1 MKFDREQDTS
11 FLRGAA
17 KALQVENSRL
27 RAERAELLAQAAEL
41 EAKLLAA
48 REDSARLHED
58 KVRLEQEVRL
68 LQEQLDRRV
77 RELYGRK
84 SERRHSDETAA
95 PGEDPAAAEEL
106 AGAEKKKKAPR
117 KPKRGHG
124 PTQQPRLPVV
134 TVVNKLAGDG
144 LICKHCGG
152 TLETLGQEAEEA
164 ELIAVEQRKI
174 VLERHL
180 RCKYHC
186 GTCHTGVEVAPGPI
200 KAIPGGRYALSF
212 AVEVAYQK
220 YFAHMPLERQVQMMR
235 HEGLV
240 VTTATLFDQI
250 DALATALAPT
260 YQAIWA
266 EIQKERVLRADET
279 PWDVLSNGHNEN
291 KRFYAW
297 VAVGP
302 RSVAFRLLDTRSKEG
317 AAAILGDFSGTLMVD
332 GLTSYPAAAKTPI
345 GEAPRFKVANCN
357 VHARRKFVECE
368 AHYPEES
375 QFALEIYRQIYEVE
389 REGKEPG
396 ADLAA
401 LRNERSRPLMDK
413 LFTWAREQQAR
424 PDLLPR
430 SGLAKALGYLVNH
443 EIGLRVFL
451 DDPAVPADN
460 NESERA
466 LRGPIVGRKNYYG
479 SRSARGT
486 EVAAILYTLVE
497 SAKIVGAPPSAY
509 LEAAAEHALRKAGAV
524 LRPDEFKSQLD
535 EAAATLSLPPA

>member
-17 KALQVENSRL
+17 QSLQVENSRL
-27 RAERAELLAQAAEL
+27 RAERAGLLAQAADL

-48 REDSARLHED
+48 REDATRLQEE
-58 KVRLEQEVRL
+58 KARLEQELRL
-68 LQEQLDRRV
+68 LQEQLDRRL

-84 SERRHSDETAA
+84 SERRPTDETAA
-95 PGEDPAAAEEL
+95 PGEEPPADGEPAAAKE
-106 AGAEKKKKAPR
+106 APPR
-117 KPKRGHG
+117 KPRRGHG
-124 PTQQPRLPVV
+124 PTRQPRLPVV
-134 TVVNKLAGDG
+134 TVVNQLAGDG

-152 TLETLGQEAEEA
+152 TLTPLGQEAEEA
-164 ELIAVEQRKI
+164 ELIAIEQRRI

-186 GTCHTGVEVAPGPI
+186 DSCHTGVEVAPGPV
-200 KAIPGGRYALSF
+200 KPVPGGRYSLSF

-220 YFAHMPLERQVQMMR
+220 YFAHLPLERQVQIMR

-250 DALATALAPT
+250 DALATALSST

-266 EIQKERVLRADET
+266 ALQKERVLRADET

-317 AAAILGDFSGTLMVD
+317 AAKILGDFNGTLMVD
-332 GLTSYPAAAKTPI
+332 GLTSYPAAAKTPE
-345 GEAPRFKVANCN
+345 GEAPRFTVANCN
-357 VHARRKFVECE
+357 VHSRRKFVECE

-375 QFALEIYRQIYEVE
+375 RFALEMYRKIYEVE

-401 LRNERSRPLMDK
+401 LRNERSRPLMDQ
-413 LFTWAREQQAR
+413 LFAWAREQQAR
-424 PDLLPR
+424 PDLLPE
-430 SGLAKALGYLVNH
+430 SGLAKALGYLINH
-443 EIGLRVFL
+443 EVGLRVFL

-466 LRGPIVGRKNYYG
+466 LRGPIVGRKNYYC

-497 SAKIVGAPPSAY
+497 SAKIVGAPPRAY

-524 LRPDEFKSQLD
+524 LLPEEFKRQLD
-535 EAAATLSLPPA
+535 EAAATLAPPPG